1 LTPFAWLRWLRR
13 LVVAVVLVCVLGV
26 LWVAGRV
33 WWVARQDHHP
43 RSDAIVVLGASQYD
57 GRPSAIFRSR
67 LDHAKALYD
76 EHVASR
82 IVTVGGNQ
90 PGDRFTEASAGAA
103 YLASRGVPRSALT
116 AVGQGRDTLSSLRA
130 VAAVF
135 KRNGWRTAV
144 LVTDPWHCL
153 RSRTMARDQG
163 IEAETSPTR
172 SGPAVQSRSTEIR
185 YITRETVAYVYYVL
199 THNDNQH
206 YAGAV

>member
-1 LTPFAWLRWLRR
+1 MTPFAWLRWLRR

-26 LWVAGRV
+26 LWVGGRV

-67 LDHAKALYD
+67 LDHAKTLYD

-90 PGDRFTEASAGAA
+90 PGDRFTEASAAA
-103 YLASRGVPRSALT
+103 SYLMSKGVPRSALT
-116 AVGQGRDTLSSLRA
+116 AVGEGRDTLSSLRA
-130 VAAVF
+130 VAVVF
-135 KRNGWRTAV
+135 KRNGWQTAV
-144 LVTDPWHCL
+144 LVTDPWHSL

-163 IEAETSPTR
+163 LTAQTSPTR
-172 SGPAVQSRSTEIR
+172 SGPAVQSRSIEIR
-185 YITRETVAYVYYVL
+185 YIARETVAYVYYTL